1 MASKQVYLTTFSR
14 ANWKALPK
22 TENAKHTLS
31 FCNQCREHYYHLQ
44 KVFPSTSV
52 YSHTSNTTITLSSES
67 SNEREITHA
76 VLQDLNGTYVE
87 QFGHTFVE
95 SLVQNCKDVDRRKTK
110 TEKKR
115 EQRSILRKCRD
126 KVSEQMAVNVALHT
140 LSECYVCYNHLRS
153 HQLQKKKKSH
163 SPSSA
168 NTLFNKEAVL
178 LDLKQSLQKLTGV
191 SLLGL
196 TALM

>member
-1 MASKQVYLTTFSR
+1 MKQVYLTTFSR

-22 TENAKHTLS
+22 TEKAKHTLS

-44 KVFPSTSV
+44 KVFPSTPV

-67 SNEREITHA
+67 SNEREITRA

-126 KVSEQMAVNVALHT
+126 KVSEQMAENVALHT
-140 LSECYVCYNHLRS
+140 LSEDESLARY
-153 HQLQKKKKSH
+153 QKKRMLQSFEKPPAPKKTIIPFSFKCQH
-163 SPSSA
+163 PI
-168 NTLFNKEAVL
+168 
-178 LDLKQSLQKLTGV
+178 
-191 SLLGL
+191 
-196 TALM
+196 